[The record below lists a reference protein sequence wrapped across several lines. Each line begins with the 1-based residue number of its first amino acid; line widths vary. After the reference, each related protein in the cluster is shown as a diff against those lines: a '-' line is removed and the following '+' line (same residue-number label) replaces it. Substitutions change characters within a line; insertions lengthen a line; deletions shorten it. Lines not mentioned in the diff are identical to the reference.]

1 MERKIGET
9 FEYEGKVF
17 KVKEVEE
24 NICNSC
30 FFNAKCTTKTIK
42 LSGECDGDFR
52 EDEKAVIFVEVQG
65 QPQEQAEQPQD
76 EQPQKLNLCEVL
88 KYCPQGETFWSPMLG
103 DVKLVDIDQEA
114 KNIKVLTKGQYS
126 WNINNDG
133 TITIDGDTSPE
144 IMLYPSRE
152 QRDWAKVKYEK
163 KKERFNPQTLKPF
176 DRVLCQPD
184 NFSKWQCN
192 LFSHIHPDYKNLDYP
207 VHGMTN
213 TFMYCIPY
221 NDETK
226 HLLDTTDEAP
236 DFYRYWDD

>member
-9 FEYEGKVF
+9 FVFECRKLKV
-17 KVKEVEE
+17 VDRG
-24 NICNSC
+24 NSKCDGC
-30 FFNAKCTTKTIK
+30 FFYKRDCSSIRDVRGFCSEECRTDKKC
-42 LSGECDGDFR
+42 
-52 EDEKAVIFVEVQG
+52 VIFVEVNDE
-65 QPQEQAEQPQD
+65 QPQEQAEQPQ
-76 EQPQKLNLCEVL
+76 ELNLCEVL
-88 KYCPQGETFWSPMLG
+88 KYCPQGETFWSPMF
-103 DVKLVDIDQEA
+103 DNVTLVDIDQEA
-114 KNIKVLTKGQYS
+114 KNIKVLTKGQYP

-133 TITIDGDTSPE
+133 TITIDGDTRPE

-207 VHGMTN
+207 VHGMTD

-236 DFYRYWDD
+236 EFYRYWED